1 VSNISTTGMSVSEFA
16 ASITQKLDA
25 DKDGRISNSEFSGFL
40 TQFLGALK
48 TGTGS
53 SPAMMSSLSG
63 LTGTTSSLTGLTL
76 ATSRAKV
83 GTLAGYDST
92 KLANEN
98 HRSAKY
104 EIGRI
109 LQYHP
114 NTPEGLKAAL
124 PEIQQLAPN
133 ARIVGSKGDKIDF
146 GGWADSRGEVIGVID
161 VLEAAGL
168 GGRAWQ
174 WLPV

>member
-1 VSNISTTGMSVSEFA
+1 MSNT
-16 ASITQKLDA
+16 SITGPSVRELAATITQQLDA
-25 DKDGRISNSEFSGFL
+25 DKDGKLSSSEFEGFL

-48 TGTGS
+48 MGTGS
-53 SPAMMSSLSG
+53 FSAA
-63 LTGTTSSLTGLTL
+63 TSSVTGLTRTTSL
-76 ATSRAKV
+76 TDLTRTTSRTPV
-83 GTLAGYDST
+83 GTLSGYDSG

-104 EIGRI
+104 EVGRI
-109 LQYHP
+109 LQYYP

-146 GGWADSRGEVIGVID
+146 GGYVDGRGEAIGVID

>member
-1 VSNISTTGMSVSEFA
+1 MSISDFA

-25 DKDGRISNSEFSGFL
+25 DKDGRISNSEFAGFL

-48 TGTGS
+48 TGNGS
-53 SPAMMSSLSG
+53 SPAATGSFAAMPSLNG
-63 LTGTTSSLTGLTL
+63 LTGSTSSLTGLTL

-109 LQYHP
+109 LQFYP

>member
-1 VSNISTTGMSVSEFA
+1 MSNISTTGLSVSEFA
-16 ASITQKLDA
+16 AAITQKLDA
-25 DKDGRISNSEFSGFL
+25 DRDGRISNSEFAGFL

-48 TGTGS
+48 TGPNS
-53 SPAMMSSLSG
+53 SQAMTSSLSA
-63 LTGTTSSLTGLTL
+63 LTGGTSSLTGLTF
-76 ATSRAKV
+76 ATSRTKV

-109 LQYHP
+109 LQYYP

-146 GGWADSRGEVIGVID
+146 GGYVDGRGEAIGVID

>member
-1 VSNISTTGMSVSEFA
+1 MSNT
-16 ASITQKLDA
+16 SITGLSVRELAATITQQLDA
-25 DKDGRISNSEFSGFL
+25 DKDGKLSSSEFEGFL
-40 TQFLGALK
+40 SQFLGVLK
-48 TGTGS
+48 NGS
-53 SPAMMSSLSG
+53 GHAPV
-63 LTGTTSSLTGLTL
+63 
-76 ATSRAKV
+76 ATSPLTALTQSNANATAREAV

-98 HRSAKY
+98 HKSAKY
-104 EIGRI
+104 EVGRI
-109 LQYHP
+109 LQYYP

-124 PEIQQLAPN
+124 PEIQKLAPN
-133 ARIVGSKGDKIDF
+133 AQIVGSKGDKVDF
-146 GGWADSRGEVIGVID
+146 GGYVDGKGNIIGVVD

>member
-1 VSNISTTGMSVSEFA
+1 MSNTSINGLSVSELA
-16 ASITQKLDA
+16 ASLTQKLDA
-25 DKDGRISNSEFSGFL
+25 DRDGRISNTEFTGFL

-48 TGTGS
+48 TGTAS
-53 SPAMMSSLSG
+53 SQAMTSLSA
-63 LTGTTSSLTGLTL
+63 LTGGTSSLTGWTH
-76 ATSRAKV
+76 ATARTKM

-109 LQYHP
+109 LQYYP
-114 NTPEGLKAAL
+114 NTPDGLKAAL

-146 GGWADSRGEVIGVID
+146 GGWVDGRGEAIGVID